1 MPGLLRRLGRREEGT
16 GRSLC
21 CATSENRLKF
31 RALKALAAIAALQL
45 VLGANES
52 LAASV
57 LPLDLDQIIAGAQ
70 HIVHVRC
77 TRNVVQADEAI
88 GIVTITSFVVLD
100 RAKGGA
106 EPTFTVRQAGGELLG
121 LAVDY
126 HVPKFRVGEEYVLFM
141 PAPSK
146 LGLASPVGLSQ
157 GAFSVLPG
165 TAGKEVANGRDFAE
179 LLAGVDPASVPP
191 KMAARLKQEPHARAR
206 MELGEFMT
214 LTRAKAVK

>member
-1 MPGLLRRLGRREEGT
+1 MSKCRAFKAFVSTMVFQLSLL
-16 GRSLC
+16 
-21 CATSENRLKF
+21 ATH
-31 RALKALAAIAALQL
+31 
-45 VLGANES
+45 GAG
-52 LAASV
+52 AASV
-57 LPLDLDQIIAGAQ
+57 VPLDLDQIIAGAQ

-77 TRNVVQADEAI
+77 TGNVVQADPEV
-88 GIVTITSFVVLD
+88 GIVTISDFVVLD

-141 PAPSK
+141 PAPSR

-165 TAGKEVANGRDFAE
+165 AGGKEVGNGRDFAE
-179 LLAGVDPASVPP
+179 LLAGVDPARIPP
-191 KMAARLKQEPHARAR
+191 RMAARLKQESRARAR
-206 MELGEFMT
+206 ADLGEFMA
-214 LTRAKAVK
+214 LTRSKAATR